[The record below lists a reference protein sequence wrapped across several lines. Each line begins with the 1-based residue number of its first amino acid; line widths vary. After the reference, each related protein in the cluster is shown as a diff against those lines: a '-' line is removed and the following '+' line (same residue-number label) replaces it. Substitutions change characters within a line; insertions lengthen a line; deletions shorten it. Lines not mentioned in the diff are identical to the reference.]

1 MTRADLLAGALDE
14 FIAVSPEVEAAAI
27 VSSDGLPIA
36 SALPEGVQEE
46 RLAAMSAALLIL
58 GERAA
63 GGMGKGELSQ
73 IVVESGEGYV
83 ILMSAGPEAVLVTVT
98 SGQARVGLTL
108 FEMRRMA
115 DSVAAILSG
124 SAAAPR
130 GQEGSSPLT
139 ADGPGGRREAGA
151 SGDQPSVPT
160 WR

>member
-1 MTRADLLAGALDE
+1 MTRADLLAGVLDG

-36 SALPEGVQEE
+36 SALPQGVEEE

-73 IVVESGEGYV
+73 IVVESDKGYV
-83 ILMSAGPEAVLVTVT
+83 VLMSAGREAVLVAVT

-108 FEMRRMA
+108 FEMQRMA
-115 DSVAAILSG
+115 DSVASIMGGSG
-124 SAAAPR
+124 DSARAPE
-130 GQEGSSPLT
+130 EG
-139 ADGPGGRREAGA
+139 GGRVEPEAPGDRAAGA
-151 SGDQPSVPT
+151 PGDQPSVPT